1 VKILR
6 RRLLVAATILF
17 ALGLGV
23 ALGSGPLNRPADVL
37 PGMPGQPGYKDA
49 SISAFESG
57 FVDAMSDKTIDGT
70 LARRNVVLI
79 SVAGADRGQV
89 VAVRK
94 ALKAA
99 DATVVSQPNF
109 TAKLTDPGNRQF
121 VDSVARQAAL
131 KVREVVKGPASY
143 QRIGS
148 ALARALL
155 GGPGESGDAPDE
167 LGSAIW
173 EAFVEGDL
181 VTGDEPKKLGDA
193 VVMVVGGQR
202 NGSAAKVIAELARA
216 IGSHAEGMVV
226 AGPARSSLTNGAVAA
241 LREGPGAKIISS
253 VDVTDSVAGPV
264 VVALALRRDAVGE
277 AGQWG
282 TPRSSDGAVPGG
294 TAH

>member
-1 VKILR
+1 MKTLR
-6 RRLLVAATILF
+6 RRLLTAAIILF
-17 ALGLGV
+17 ALGAGI
-23 ALGSGPLNRPADVL
+23 ALGSGPLNRPAEIL
-37 PGMPGQPGYKDA
+37 PGMPGHPGYKDA
-49 SISAFESG
+49 SVGAFESG
-57 FVDAMSDKTIDGT
+57 FVDEMSDETLRGT

-79 SVAGADRGQV
+79 SVAGADRNQV
-89 VAVRK
+89 VAVRR

-99 DATVVSQPNF
+99 DATVVSQPAF
-109 TAKLTDPGNRQF
+109 TAKLTDPANRQF

-155 GGPGESGDAPDE
+155 GGPGESGDSPDR

-181 VTGDEPKKLGDA
+181 VTGDEPKKVGDA

-202 NGSAAKVIAELARA
+202 NGSASKVIGELARA

-264 VVALALRRDAVGE
+264 VVALALRQDARGDAGE
-277 AGQWG
+277 WG
-282 TPRSSDGAVPGG
+282 TPRSADGPVPSVVR
-294 TAH
+294 